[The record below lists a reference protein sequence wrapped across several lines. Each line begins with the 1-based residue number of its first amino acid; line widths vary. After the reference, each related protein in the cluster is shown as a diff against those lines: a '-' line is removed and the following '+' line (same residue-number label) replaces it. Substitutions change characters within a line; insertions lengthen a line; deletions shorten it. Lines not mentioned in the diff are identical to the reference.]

1 MGVAPQRGP
10 RGSLGPLC
18 GRGPEHPPTG
28 PGRPGRSRRNLHRDQ
43 NRGPRR
49 ERPAEGKEG
58 GRGAGSGAH
67 GLTRGAP
74 GSFAPRPGFRSLRI
88 SARTATWA
96 AACEAKEGAASLTPG
111 FTWGGASGSVT
122 SALVKKQRERSCPAA
137 PPPRPTH
144 EDDVAPPGPAPFPGP
159 PGGGGWWR
167 GAEFCLGGSWAPP
180 GASVGSGDQTPGVR
194 SPALLAVGG
203 PTHRPPD
210 HAPCTGPRPGL
221 FRGRRPEF
229 NAGEPE
235 GSWASG
241 SGVGGPPPRPVSFE
255 RRPWPQR
262 TNIICESGRALRGRW
277 EWGRGR
283 CAEEAWGPN
292 DAGGVSEHLMEAAAI
307 LGG

>member
-1 MGVAPQRGP
+1 M
-10 RGSLGPLC
+10 
-18 GRGPEHPPTG
+18 
-28 PGRPGRSRRNLHRDQ
+28 
-43 NRGPRR
+43 
-49 ERPAEGKEG
+49 
-58 GRGAGSGAH
+58 
-67 GLTRGAP
+67 
-74 GSFAPRPGFRSLRI
+74 
-88 SARTATWA
+88 
-96 AACEAKEGAASLTPG
+96 
-111 FTWGGASGSVT
+111 
-122 SALVKKQRERSCPAA
+122 
-137 PPPRPTH
+137 
-144 EDDVAPPGPAPFPGP
+144 
-159 PGGGGWWR
+159 
-167 GAEFCLGGSWAPP
+167 
-180 GASVGSGDQTPGVR
+180 GSGDQTPGVR

-255 RRPWPQR
+255 RRPWPLR
-262 TNIICESGRALRGRW
+262 SKIICESGRALRGRW

>member
-1 MGVAPQRGP
+1 MARAAPWAPCVAEAPNI
-10 RGSLGPLC
+10 L
-18 GRGPEHPPTG
+18 
-28 PGRPGRSRRNLHRDQ
+28 RPGRAAPGD
-43 NRGPRR
+43 RG
-49 ERPAEGKEG
+49 G
-58 GRGAGSGAH
+58 
-67 GLTRGAP
+67 TRGAP
-74 GSFAPRPGFRSLRI
+74 GAFSPRPGFRSLLI

-96 AACEAKEGAASLTPG
+96 AACEVKEGAASLTPG
-111 FTWGGASGSVT
+111 F
-122 SALVKKQRERSCPAA
+122 
-137 PPPRPTH
+137 TH
-144 EDDVAPPGPAPFPGP
+144 EDDVAPPGPAPLPGP
-159 PGGGGWWR
+159 PGGGGWCR

-180 GASVGSGDQTPGVR
+180 RASVGSGDQTPGVR

-255 RRPWPQR
+255 RRPWPLR
-262 TNIICESGRALRGRW
+262 SKIICESGRALRGRW

-283 CAEEAWGPN
+283 CAEEASGP
-292 DAGGVSEHLMEAAAI
+292 E
-307 LGG
+307 